1 MVRRPPRSTRT
12 DTLFPYT
19 TLCRS
24 QHRSI
29 DWSHHLTPADLH
41 ARLGEPFLHLRA
53 LHRHLAELERRT
65 LHPVAHHAEDLQLG
79 LGDSLPGL
87 GNTARVF
94 ALLSLN
100 ERAGALERE
109 QPRLALQPLG
119 QSRFYVDRKSTRLNS
134 SH

>member
-1 MVRRPPRSTRT
+1 MEFRRWRFRSAA
-12 DTLFPYT
+12 DGVVAQP
-19 TLCRS
+19 

-65 LHPVAHHAEDLQLG
+65 LHPVAHHAEDLKLG
-79 LGDSLPGL
+79 LNDSLPRL

-94 ALLSLN
+94 ALLSLD
-100 ERAGALERE
+100 EGAGALERE
-109 QPRLALQPLG
+109 QPRSEEHTSELQSLMRI
-119 QSRFYVDRKSTRLNS
+119 S
-134 SH
+134 

>member
-1 MVRRPPRSTRT
+1 MEFRRWRFRSAA
-12 DTLFPYT
+12 DGVVAQP
-19 TLCRS
+19 

-65 LHPVAHHAEDLQLG
+65 LHPVAHHAEDLKLG
-79 LGDSLPGL
+79 LNDSLPRL

-94 ALLSLN
+94 ALLRS
-100 ERAGALERE
+100 EEHTSE
-109 QPRLALQPLG
+109 LQTLMRISYAVVCLK
-119 QSRFYVDRKSTRLNS
+119 QKTSTKN
-134 SH
+134 